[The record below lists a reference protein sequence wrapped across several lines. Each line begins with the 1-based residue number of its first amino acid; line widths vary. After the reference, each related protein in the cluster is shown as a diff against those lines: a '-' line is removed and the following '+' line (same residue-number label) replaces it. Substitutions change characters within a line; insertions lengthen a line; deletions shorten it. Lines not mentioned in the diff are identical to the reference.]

1 MALIDLPASPGSAK
15 VQFIPVTFEG
25 VLTPPFGAE
34 EQQVNRLGD
43 RWAIAVELPALS
55 LRAAREWSA
64 DLVSGRRFGA
74 RWKLR
79 QPGLRI
85 GTPGTP
91 LVAGAG
97 QGGLALSVDGMTP
110 YAGWQK
116 GQFVSIVTAA
126 RRYLYQ
132 FASAGAAAGD
142 GTATFTFST
151 PLRVAPADN
160 DAVEFVPQ
168 IEGRLAGDDAS
179 WTIDELRLGRTSF
192 VIREMA

>member
-1 MALIDLPASPGSAK
+1 MALIDLPASPGPAK
-15 VQFIPVTFEG
+15 QQFIPVTFEG

-34 EQQVNRLGD
+34 EQHINRLGD
-43 RWAIAVELPALS
+43 RWAVAVELPRLS
-55 LRAAREWSA
+55 LRAARDWSA
-64 DLVSGRRFGA
+64 DLVSARRFGA

-79 QPGLRI
+79 QPGLKI
-85 GTPGTP
+85 GAPGAP

-97 QGGLALSVDGMTP
+97 QGGMMLSVDGMTP

-116 GQFVSIVTAA
+116 GQFVSIVTDG

-132 FASAGAAAGD
+132 FAAAGAAAAD
-142 GTATFTFST
+142 GGAAFAFST

-160 DAVEFVPQ
+160 DPVEFVPQ

-179 WTIDELRLGRTSF
+179 WTIDELRLGHAAF